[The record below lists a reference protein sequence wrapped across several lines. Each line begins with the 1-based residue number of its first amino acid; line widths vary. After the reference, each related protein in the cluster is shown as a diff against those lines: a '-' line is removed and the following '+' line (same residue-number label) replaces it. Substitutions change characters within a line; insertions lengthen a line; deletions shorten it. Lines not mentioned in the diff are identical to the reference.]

1 MDNITQGIKM
11 PNPMKSGVRK
21 QSQRSTNNLLT
32 DLSARILKT
41 SIVTSR
47 AIALASPSAET
58 VASTMALKEVIDSI
72 PVLVDIIDDAST
84 ATDKTWSAQQVINY
98 VAEKDDSEYFVDIAD
113 RDAFTLTPERD
124 GFVAIVYDA
133 GADVNVGTDDNGDP
147 LGAIYVRDAAVWKL
161 LKTIGYRAV
170 SFVGYLH
177 ENNLVADYIT
187 NNNTLPLAASV
198 AVELKELIDAAAQS
212 AGNAQLSPELQ
223 PVSWDAV
230 SSVNTATPQFKP
242 KGQPVQ
248 YAAVVVDENDIETTY
263 SAEFFDDNG
272 TSRLRILMETPEDLS
287 ASKVLFTYMS
297 VLEINA

>member
-47 AIALASPSAET
+47 AVALANPSPET
-58 VASTMALKEVIDSI
+58 VASTMALKEVNDAI
-72 PVLVDIIDDAST
+72 PVLMDLIDDAST
-84 ATDKTWSAQQVINY
+84 ASNKAWSAQQVISY

-113 RDAFTLTPERD
+113 RDAFTLVPERD
-124 GFVAIVYDA
+124 GFVAIVYNA
-133 GADVNVGTDDNGDP
+133 EADVNVGTDDNGDP
-147 LGAIYVRDAAVWKL
+147 LGGIYVRDAGAWKL
-161 LKTIGYRAV
+161 IKTIGYRAV

-177 ENNLVADYIT
+177 QNNLVADYAT
-187 NNNTLPLAASV
+187 NDSARPLAASV
-198 AVELKELIDAAAQS
+198 AVVLKQLIDAAALS

-223 PVSWDAV
+223 PIAWNAV
-230 SSVNTATPQFKP
+230 DSVNTATPQFRP

-248 YAAVVVDENDIETTY
+248 YAAVVVDANDIETIY

-297 VLEINA
+297 TLEINA